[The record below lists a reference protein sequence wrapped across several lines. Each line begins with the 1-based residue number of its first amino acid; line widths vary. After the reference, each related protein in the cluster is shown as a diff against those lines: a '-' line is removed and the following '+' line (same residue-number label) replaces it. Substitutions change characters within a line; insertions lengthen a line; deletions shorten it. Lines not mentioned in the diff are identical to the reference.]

1 MFRIIFH
8 VLGRAPG
15 ERRLQQPWSARLGA
29 RRDTGGR
36 LCHRRKGCDS
46 PSTTKPARCAAART
60 WPFAG
65 HVQTILEVVCA
76 GPLSNSDKIGI
87 KGRSAEILMH
97 LLASLTPRASI
108 RW

>member
-36 LCHRRKGCDS
+36 LCHRRKGC
-46 PSTTKPARCAAART
+46 
-60 WPFAG
+60 
-65 HVQTILEVVCA
+65 
-76 GPLSNSDKIGI
+76 
-87 KGRSAEILMH
+87 
-97 LLASLTPRASI
+97 
-108 RW
+108 